1 MKHNVTIRDVAK
13 QAGVSVATISR
24 VLNQSAYVSP
34 EIERAVL
41 EAISELGYYHNSAAR
56 SLKTNTSMIIG
67 FVTADISNPYMITVA
82 REIEDLICE
91 RKYSLLV
98 CSTHGMPTRELD
110 YLKLLMS
117 RDVDGLVLNGTGHNL
132 EFITE
137 ISKQIPIVLVNR
149 TVSHPGFEGDLVDSD
164 NEEGLY
170 KLTKHLVTIGHRRVF
185 AVKGSNVSSTWLRF
199 KGFSR
204 AMEEVGVKID
214 ESYPYQYGTDFSP
227 ETGRNA
233 IAKIMSLKPRPTAV
247 VAMNNTLGLGL
258 LQGLKAHNLRAPDD
272 ISVAHYN
279 SIDYH
284 EMMTVRPMMY
294 DVNPSEIGR
303 AAGHALLDR
312 IDAEKMDNRE
322 IIINGRIIAGNAVSL
337 PFDCL

>member
-1 MKHNVTIRDVAK
+1 
-13 QAGVSVATISR
+13 
-24 VLNQSAYVSP
+24 
-34 EIERAVL
+34 
-41 EAISELGYYHNSAAR
+41 
-56 SLKTNTSMIIG
+56 
-67 FVTADISNPYMITVA
+67 
-82 REIEDLICE
+82 
-91 RKYSLLV
+91 
-98 CSTHGMPTRELD
+98 
-110 YLKLLMS
+110 
-117 RDVDGLVLNGTGHNL
+117 
-132 EFITE
+132 
-137 ISKQIPIVLVNR
+137 
-149 TVSHPGFEGDLVDSD
+149 
-164 NEEGLY
+164 
-170 KLTKHLVTIGHRRVF
+170 
-185 AVKGSNVSSTWLRF
+185 
-199 KGFSR
+199 
-204 AMEEVGVKID
+204 
-214 ESYPYQYGTDFSP
+214 GTDFSP